1 MTKLTKSKYIPY
13 LVATAF
19 LMNVMLPFFAV
30 YNISQAVDQFES
42 SALNTPLSDDKVLL
56 CTGNG
61 FKWVSLKDLLEGGE
75 EPIKH
80 HTQYDCALCYVSAFN
95 LNDFIPN
102 NDFTFTFNQSFRYSP
117 YFFLNDINIQEYSLH
132 SIQARAPPYLA

>member
-1 MTKLTKSKYIPY
+1 MVVTF
-13 LVATAF
+13 LV
-19 LMNVMLPFFAV
+19 NVMLPFFAV
-30 YNISQAVDQFES
+30 YNISQAAGQFEPS
-42 SALNTPLSDDKVLL
+42 ILDTPLANEISSVDNKVLL

-102 NDFTFTFNQSFRYSP
+102 NDFTFTFNQSFQYSP